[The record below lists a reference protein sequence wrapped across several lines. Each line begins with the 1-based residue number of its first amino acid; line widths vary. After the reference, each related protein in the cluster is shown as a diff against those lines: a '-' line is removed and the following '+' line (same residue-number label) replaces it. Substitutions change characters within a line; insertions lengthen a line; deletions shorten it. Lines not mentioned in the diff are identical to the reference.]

1 MLKYLVNYCSD
12 DIARRYY
19 EDTQIKYAQILPANT
34 YCDWRG
40 ENYEHLLRLG
50 LGGVRVSHGNE
61 FSNRMTAGPGTAVA
75 GDREAASKQ
84 DLLRI

>member
-1 MLKYLVNYCSD
+1 MVTPKLNMPKYCQPIHIV
-12 DIARRYY
+12 
-19 EDTQIKYAQILPANT
+19 T
-34 YCDWRG
+34 G
-40 ENYEHLLRLG
+40 EERIMIICWG
-50 LGGVRVSHGNE
+50 WVVGGVRVSHGNE